1 MKRLGPVL
9 VLLLIFPV
17 YAFTQTQTG
26 NASYNPSKEGFT
38 IGHSSL
44 SFNTRVRVTNLRN
57 GRFEEALVNARIP
70 IRDDLI
76 VDISRDLGDALEMSR
91 NGVTLVEIEILP
103 SRIVREESPVPEIP
117 AAPPVP
123 DPDPVPALDPVPD
136 PVPVPDPAPVP
147 VPVPVPVSVPAPVPV
162 PAPRPVPAPT
172 PIPAPAPVP
181 VPAPVPAPAPVVT
194 ERIVEVPVPEIRT
207 EIQYVPVPAA
217 SEKPGCLPFLI
228 PILCLLILIIIL
240 IVVVILLVA
249 RRPVFW
255 PWYRPVRIRRRYRCG
270 RWGRNFY

>member
-1 MKRLGPVL
+1 MKRVGPAL
-9 VLLLIFPV
+9 VLLALFPV
-17 YAFTQTQTG
+17 FAFTQTQTG
-26 NASYNPSKEGFT
+26 NASYNSSKEGFT

-44 SFNTRVRVTNLRN
+44 SFNTRVKVTNLRN
-57 GRFEEALVNARIP
+57 SRSGEALVNARIP

-76 VDISRDLGDALEMSR
+76 ADISRELGDDLEMSK
-91 NGVTLVEIEILP
+91 NGLTLVEIEILP
-103 SRIVREESPVPEIP
+103 PRAGPGESSGPEAPAPGPVSASAP
-117 AAPPVP
+117 APVS
-123 DPDPVPALDPVPD
+123 AA
-136 PVPVPDPAPVP
+136 APVP
-147 VPVPVPVSVPAPVPV
+147 VSASVPAAAAAPR
-162 PAPRPVPAPT
+162 PAPR
-172 PIPAPAPVP
+172 PAPAPVQVP
-181 VPAPVPAPAPVVT
+181 RAEPAPLPPAA
-194 ERIVEVPVPEIRT
+194 ERVLEIRVPEIRT

-217 SEKPGCLPFLI
+217 PEQPGCLPFLI